1 MIKWKFLSSQENF
14 PRGDNCQSWLWNNE
28 WTLTNGRK
36 AWGGIDGEEEKKTM
50 NVISFK
56 TGKKGL
62 EHVIAL
68 HGNVLMGRWAIGDYL
83 GYDPVKLNQ

>member
-1 MIKWKFLSSQENF
+1 MVSKRTSSFQKDASSCSNYIITERWGRNIF
-14 PRGDNCQSWLWNNE
+14 FRRLWDSW
-28 WTLTNGRK
+28 
-36 AWGGIDGEEEKKTM
+36 DGEEEKKAM

-62 EHVIAL
+62 EHFIAL

-83 GYDPVKLNQ
+83 GYYPVKLNQ